1 MGAQGW
7 RTRGSGGA
15 LGVPLGWAAAER
27 PPSPALALHPLQ
39 VSLGYLCQACTS
51 LLHSRKMLQHCLQVS
66 GVTWLP
72 AGPRPGVSGL
82 HLGFLSPSEQK
93 WGWHSL
99 GCCPP
104 SSATTRCCSH
114 GPLLLLL
121 QAACGGHGGI
131 GTASLTHSPVRAPQ
145 DP

>member
-27 PPSPALALHPLQ
+27 PLIPTSALRPLQ

-66 GVTWLP
+66 GVSWLP
-72 AGPRPGVSGL
+72 AGPRPSVSGL
-82 HLGFLSPSEQK
+82 HLRFLSPSEQK
-93 WGWHSL
+93 RGWHSL

-104 SSATTRCCSH
+104 SSAATRCCSH
-114 GPLLLLL
+114 APLLLL
-121 QAACGGHGGI
+121 QAAHGGHGGI
-131 GTASLTHSPVRAPQ
+131 GAASLTHGPVWAPQ